1 MGTIRQYTEKRY
13 GNGYLM
19 SAEQSQSVPQLLE
32 QLQVLMR
39 QAEQELDGNRKRV
52 KDLRQQYQLLRQQG
66 AELQQKV
73 NKYSEQALSAKVIK
87 EG

>member
-1 MGTIRQYTEKRY
+1 
-13 GNGYLM
+13 M

-73 NKYSEQALSAKVIK
+73 NKYSEPALSAKVIE

>member
-1 MGTIRQYTEKRY
+1 
-13 GNGYLM
+13 M
-19 SAEQSQSVPQLLE
+19 SAQQSQSVPQLLE
-32 QLQVLMR
+32 QLKLLMR
-39 QAEQELDGNRKRV
+39 QAEHELDSNRKRV

-73 NKYSEQALSAKVIK
+73 NKYSEQALSAKVIE

>member
-1 MGTIRQYTEKRY
+1 
-13 GNGYLM
+13 M

-32 QLQVLMR
+32 QLKLLMR
-39 QAEQELDGNRKRV
+39 QAEHELDSNRKRV

-66 AELQQKV
+66 AELQPKV
-73 NKYSEQALSAKVIK
+73 KKYSEQALSAKVIE

>member
-1 MGTIRQYTEKRY
+1 
-13 GNGYLM
+13 M

-66 AELQQKV
+66 VELQQKV
-73 NKYSEQALSAKVIK
+73 NKYSEPALSAKVIE

>member
-1 MGTIRQYTEKRY
+1 MR
-13 GNGYLM
+13 
-19 SAEQSQSVPQLLE
+19 AAQSQSVPQLLE

-39 QAEQELDGNRKRV
+39 QAEQELVGNRKRV
-52 KDLRQQYQLLRQQG
+52 KDLRQQYQLLKQQG

-73 NKYSEQALSAKVIK
+73 NKYSEQALAAKVIL

>member
-1 MGTIRQYTEKRY
+1 
-13 GNGYLM
+13 M

-32 QLQVLMR
+32 QLKLLMR
-39 QAEQELDGNRKRV
+39 QAEHELDSNRKRV

-73 NKYSEQALSAKVIK
+73 NKYSEQAFSAKVIE